1 MDQLRHAFIRCLTSN
16 LLNVQGLKPEINFS
30 MNEYHLTTG
39 ILGAGLAFTIFYL
52 IRRDH
57 LYLGDGIFWIM
68 VALAALIFGF
78 SPTLIDKLA
87 IWVGIAYPPTL
98 LLIVSIAILLIK
110 VLHADIL
117 SARMRRDIRRLNQE
131 ISMAKIEAS
140 HPREP

>member
-1 MDQLRHAFIRCLTSN
+1 
-16 LLNVQGLKPEINFS
+16 

-131 ISMAKIEAS
+131 ISMAKIETS
-140 HPREP
+140 NHREP

>member
-1 MDQLRHAFIRCLTSN
+1 LHQKQPSKWL
-16 LLNVQGLKPEINFS
+16 GLKPGIIFS

-68 VALAALIFGF
+68 VAIAALIFGF

>member
-1 MDQLRHAFIRCLTSN
+1 LHQKQPSKWL
-16 LLNVQGLKPEINFS
+16 GLKPGIIFS

-68 VALAALIFGF
+68 VAIAALIFGF

-140 HPREP
+140 TPREP

>member
-1 MDQLRHAFIRCLTSN
+1 
-16 LLNVQGLKPEINFS
+16 
-30 MNEYHLTTG
+30 MNEYHITTG

-98 LLIVSIAILLIK
+98 LLIVSIAILLVK

-131 ISMAKIEAS
+131 ISMAKIEA
-140 HPREP
+140 HTPREP

>member
-1 MDQLRHAFIRCLTSN
+1 
-16 LLNVQGLKPEINFS
+16 VQGLKPGISFS

>member
-1 MDQLRHAFIRCLTSN
+1 MCRASN
-16 LLNVQGLKPEINFS
+16 RELFFS

-39 ILGAGLAFTIFYL
+39 ILGASLAFTIFYL

-87 IWVGIAYPPTL
+87 VWVGIAYPPTL
-98 LLIVSIAILLIK
+98 LLIVSIAVLLIK